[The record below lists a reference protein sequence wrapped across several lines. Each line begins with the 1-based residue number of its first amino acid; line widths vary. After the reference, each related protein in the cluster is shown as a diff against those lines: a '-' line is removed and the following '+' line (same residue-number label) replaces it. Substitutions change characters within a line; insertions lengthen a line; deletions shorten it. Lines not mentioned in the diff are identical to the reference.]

1 MNSHPVTSIDHT
13 ISFGAYASQ
22 DKSVKPD
29 ECQAPSFTNSHSWAI
44 DEVDK
49 RCSRR
54 TILSHARHRRGVGR
68 VWKDV
73 RSPPLGVNKKIISC
87 FFFLF
92 KKRSHFA
99 MRWDRVFRFAI
110 TCSPFTFLD
119 HSPSQADGKWSPKNT
134 NRTDQANPGARWTRV
149 VRRERCLLVSTK
161 RCDGHYGSH
170 GKLADKY
177 P

>member
-29 ECQAPSFTNSHSWAI
+29 ECQARSFTNSHSWAI

-87 FFFLF
+87 FFFFSRSGLTLQCAGTGCFVSRSRALLSLF
-92 KKRSHFA
+92 S
-99 MRWDRVFRFAI
+99 I
-110 TCSPFTFLD
+110 THPARLMVNG
-119 HSPSQADGKWSPKNT
+119 APKT
-134 NRTDQANPGARWTRV
+134 QTAP
-149 VRRERCLLVSTK
+149 TK
-161 RCDGHYGSH
+161 PIQGQG
-170 GKLADKY
+170 GQGW
-177 P
+177 